1 MMKRL
6 VLSCLG
12 FCICALL
19 FTAIAGDVFCR
30 YEFNGVHYG
39 KVEGGW
45 VHQLTAAPWANGTP
59 TGRVVKAEDAKFL
72 HPSVPKKIFGI
83 SGSYREAWSGKAPFN
98 TVRWFLKPPSAAGS
112 PNDEVKLPASL
123 DEVLVET
130 ELVIVIGK
138 RIKDGSLADAEKA
151 IFGYSVGND
160 MVGSVT
166 SYHKINGEPLNQEET
181 LLAPGLKIGD
191 KFATYGPFIHHGVDW
206 NNRLRT
212 LNVYTPDGD
221 VLTYEHN
228 TSNFIYTP
236 AKIVRDLSRVCVLE
250 PGDVIFTGTTKAL
263 PAHAGDRVVVSIEG
277 IGALENMITD

>member
-1 MMKRL
+1 MKH
-6 VLSCLG
+6 
-12 FCICALL
+12 IL
-19 FTAIAGDVFCR
+19 FTIAAILTCMVSNTAFADGVFCR
-30 YEFNGVHYG
+30 YEYNGVHYG

-59 TGRVVKAEDAKFL
+59 TGRVVKVKDAKFL
-72 HPSVPKKIFGI
+72 HPSEPQKIFGI
-83 SGSYREAWSGKAPFN
+83 SGSYREAWIGKEPFK
-98 TVRWFLKPPSAAGS
+98 TVRWFLKPPSSAGS
-112 PNDEVKLPASL
+112 PDDEVKLPASL

-138 RIKDGSLADAEKA
+138 RIKDGTLEDAEKA

-166 SYHKINGEPLNQEET
+166 SYHKINGESDDQEET

-212 LNVYTPDGD
+212 LKVYTPEGE

-228 TSNFIYTP
+228 TSNFLFPP
-236 AKIVRDLSRVCVLE
+236 AKIVSDLSRVCVLE

-277 IGALENMITD
+277 IGSLENIITQ